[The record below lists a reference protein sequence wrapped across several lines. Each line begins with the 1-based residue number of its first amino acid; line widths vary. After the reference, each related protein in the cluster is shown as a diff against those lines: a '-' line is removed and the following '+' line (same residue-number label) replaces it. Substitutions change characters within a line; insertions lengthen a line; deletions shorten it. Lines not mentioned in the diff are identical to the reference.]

1 MGLVHLAIGVN
12 AKRVLKASSL
22 VTCME
27 NSLLSASYFDVIFN
41 PDDGSLHYT
50 LDFTSEISDYII
62 ADVDVYAYGFKI
74 ISRKIDLCSLNWKQF
89 CPLFPGSVEVD
100 SIEYISKEYISQI
113 PGIAYTVPDID
124 AFARV
129 KIEDR
134 NGTQLACI
142 QAFFTNGKT
151 VSQTGAK
158 WATAV
163 IAGLGLLTSA
173 VASAFGNSNA
183 ASHISA
189 NAVSLFLYFQS
200 VVVIAMQHVDEV
212 PPIASAW
219 AENLAW
225 SMGLIRVSFMQ
236 KIFRWYV
243 QATGGTPT
251 LNLTSTTIN
260 ILVQRSVD
268 YVGAVAKRGV
278 ELFKRE
284 KPLVLYGNANVL
296 IFRGIKRIAYNARI
310 ELTSVVCT
318 GFTFFVLCA
327 YVLIGLIL
335 IFKYGSELF
344 IRAGWMKNHRFLDF
358 RQNWKSI
365 LKRVLSRYIYI
376 GFTQLII
383 LSLWEFVQ
391 RDSPAVIVLAVLFL
405 IFALGIL
412 LWTCF
417 RVFSFARQ
425 SIQQHKNPAAILY
438 GDQKFLDKYGYF
450 YTMFNA
456 NKYWWGIVL
465 LGHCLIKA
473 IFIAFCQAS
482 GKTQA
487 MVFWIVDMAYLGVLI
502 HFKPYLNSP
511 TNIVNILIQLVTTIN
526 SFLFVFYSNI
536 FGQPAAVSSIMG
548 WVFFILNAAFTV
560 ILLILTLVGCGYVLF
575 SKNPDTRFKPA
586 RDDRTSFQ
594 RFSHNAGQKGPTAEL
609 MALGLTA
616 KDHSMNWENEL
627 QDMKKSTYSS
637 TKNPSSSTTGAD
649 DEDNTVP
656 IADDEKETF
665 TGKVVRKLT
674 GGRSLKRNKSKN
686 NKEKRLL
693 SDSSY
698 LGHHGDADHDDQ
710 EPEPPLPKEQLSN
723 LHRKEDS
730 LASFGHAQ
738 NRINNDDITST
749 NDFIGGGKNNNNHN
763 NRYSQNDDLNDLDE
777 AVPYTK
783 F

>member
-1 MGLVHLAIGVN
+1 
-12 AKRVLKASSL
+12 
-22 VTCME
+22 ME
-27 NSLLSASYFDVIFN
+27 NSLLSASYFDVVFN

-50 LDFTSEISDYII
+50 LDFTSEVSDYII
-62 ADVDVYAYGFKI
+62 ADIDVYAYGFKI
-74 ISRKIDLCSLNWKQF
+74 ITKKLDLCSLNWKQF
-89 CPLFPGSVEVD
+89 CPLFPGTVEVD
-100 SIEYISKEYISQI
+100 SIEYISDEYVNMI

-124 AFARV
+124 AYARV
-129 KIEDR
+129 NIEDR
-134 NGTQLACI
+134 NGTKLACI

-158 WATAV
+158 WATAI
-163 IAGLGLLTSA
+163 IAGIGLLTSA

-200 VVVIAMQHVDEV
+200 VVIIAMQHVDEV

-251 LNLTSTTIN
+251 LNLTSSTIN

-268 YVGAVAKRGV
+268 YIGSVAKRGI

-284 KPLVLYGNANVL
+284 EPLVLYGNSNVL
-296 IFRGIKRIAYNARI
+296 IFRGIKRIAYNANI
-310 ELTSVVCT
+310 ENTSVVCT

-327 YVLIGLIL
+327 YVLVGLIF
-335 IFKYGSELF
+335 IFKYGSELA

-358 RQNWKSI
+358 RQNWKPI
-365 LKRVLSRYIYI
+365 LKGSLSRYIYI

-405 IFALGIL
+405 ILALGIL

-417 RVFSFARQ
+417 RVFTFARR
-425 SIQQHKNPAAILY
+425 SINQHKNPAAILY

-450 YTMFNA
+450 YTMFTA
-456 NKYWWGIVL
+456 NKYWWGAVL
-465 LGHCLIKA
+465 LVHGLIKA
-473 IFIAFCQAS
+473 IFIAFCQPS

-487 MVFWIVDMAYLGVLI
+487 MVFWIVDMVYLGVLI
-502 HFKPYLNSP
+502 HYKPYLNGP

-526 SFLFVFYSNI
+526 SFLFVFFSNI
-536 FGQPAAVSSIMG
+536 FGQPAAVGSIMG

-560 ILLILTLVGCGYVLF
+560 ILLVLTLVGCGYVLF

-594 RFSHNAGQKGPTAEL
+594 RFSHHAGTKGPTAEL

-637 TKNPSSSTTGAD
+637 TNNQSSSTAGD
-649 DEDNTVP
+649 DEDQSVP
-656 IADDEKETF
+656 IAEDEKETF

-674 GGRSLKRNKSKN
+674 GGKSLRRNKSKNNGNKNN

-698 LGHHGDADHDDQ
+698 MGNNEFHDDDFDNN
-710 EPEPPLPKEQLSN
+710 EPPPLPTEQFSN
-723 LHRKEDS
+723 LHKKDDS
-730 LASFGHAQ
+730 LASFNH
-738 NRINNDDITST
+738 NVSRINNDDITST
-749 NDFIGGGKNNNNHN
+749 HDFIGSGGATTTNNSNNQN
-763 NRYSQNDDLNDLDE
+763 NRYSDLNDLDE